1 MTRVPLPDGHSSPSD
16 QGKHL
21 VASAMRASVPW
32 HLAEA
37 ANMELP
43 SDAAMLRLVLFP
55 APRAGLDWAAL
66 TRAAR
71 PLADLTLL
79 GIVAPVATIYA
90 ARGAKAHPALT
101 AAAVSLELALAYL
114 AARASDGRP
123 APYPGRQPFADH
135 RLG

>member
-21 VASAMRASVPW
+21 VASATRASVPW
-32 HLAEA
+32 HLAEG

-43 SDAAMLRLVLFP
+43 SDAAVLRVVMFP
-55 APRAGLDWAAL
+55 APRTAVDWAAL
-66 TRAAR
+66 IRAAR
-71 PLADLTLL
+71 PLADLTLM
-79 GIVAPVATIYA
+79 GIIAPVATIYA
-90 ARGAKAHPALT
+90 ARAAKVHPALT

-123 APYPGRQPFADH
+123 RAVSRPPAVR
-135 RLG
+135 

>member
-1 MTRVPLPDGHSSPSD
+1 MVQDQRSFAARPPFPNVVIRPAFSSKARDGDMTRVPRPDGHSSPSD

-21 VASAMRASVPW
+21 VASATRASVPW

-71 PLADLTLL
+71 PLADLTLMGL
-79 GIVAPVATIYA
+79 VAPVATIYA
-90 ARGAKAHPALT
+90 ARAAK
-101 AAAVSLELALAYL
+101 
-114 AARASDGRP
+114 
-123 APYPGRQPFADH
+123 
-135 RLG
+135 